1 MRSLT
6 VLNWMSYKATVT
18 WIFED
23 NSLESL
29 LVKLKCL
36 SHLIVLWKTENLLGL
51 LLTTEIHVYWVDLSQ
66 IWQGVTLLSVRLI
79 NPLYFCC
86 QSVTNL
92 LTLYKHNNAHIF
104 TQCGCFIAKL

>member
-1 MRSLT
+1 MILLRSLT

-36 SHLIVLWKTENLLGL
+36 SHLIVLGKTENSLGL
-51 LLTTEIHVYWVDLSQ
+51 LLTMEIHVYWVDQSQ
-66 IWQGVTLLSVRLI
+66 KHKAS
-79 NPLYFCC
+79 PCC
-86 QSVTNL
+86 P
-92 LTLYKHNNAHIF
+92 
-104 TQCGCFIAKL
+104 